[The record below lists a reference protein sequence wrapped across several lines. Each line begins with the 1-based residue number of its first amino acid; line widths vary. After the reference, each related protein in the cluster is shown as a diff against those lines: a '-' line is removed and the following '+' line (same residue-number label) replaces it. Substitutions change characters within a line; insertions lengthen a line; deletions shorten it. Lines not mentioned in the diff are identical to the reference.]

1 MAGFG
6 FQFNAGEHAERQ
18 HALLLP
24 AGWYVV
30 QMVSSE
36 IKPTKKPGG
45 ARLNCQFKVLQG
57 DFAGRVIFAGYNVQN
72 DNPVAVQIA
81 MEELAELSRA
91 VGVPVWNDSEMLHGK
106 PFNLK
111 IKVRQQVGYD
121 ANNEPQI
128 YQSLSNMEGVTYA
141 TKADLASLP
150 KATPASP
157 AGAFGAGAAPA
168 QKPAGFGQQPVQQTQ
183 GFQNATVQQQSTVRQ
198 AQQPVN
204 FNNAA
209 QAQPWANN
217 APVQQPVQQQPVQ
230 QEQVQQP
237 AQQPSWATQTVQ
249 PGTEQPV
256 TVKQEQVQEVPDD
269 IAQAAQAQVPP
280 WKRPV
285 ADA

>member
-18 HALLLP
+18 HTLLLP

-157 AGAFGAGAAPA
+157 EGAFGAGSVPA
-168 QKPAGFGQQPVQQTQ
+168 QKPAGFGQAPQGFGQQPVQ
-183 GFQNATVQQQSTVRQ
+183 Q

-217 APVQQPVQQQPVQ
+217 APAQQQPVQ
-230 QEQVQQP
+230 QPTQQEQVEQP

-256 TVKQEQVQEVPDD
+256 ATKQEQVQEVPDD